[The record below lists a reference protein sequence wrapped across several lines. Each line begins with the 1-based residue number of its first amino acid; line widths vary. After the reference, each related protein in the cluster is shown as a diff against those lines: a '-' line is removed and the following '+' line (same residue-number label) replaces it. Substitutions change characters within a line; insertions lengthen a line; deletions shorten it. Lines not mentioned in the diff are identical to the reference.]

1 MNLPKSRLVVIAAFA
16 STLGVI
22 ALSGCDSC
30 KNEDE
35 EKSKI
40 PPVVTCGPGTIAQGN
55 QCVGTIPQTIPQT
68 VPR

>member
-1 MNLPKSRLVVIAAFA
+1 MKKNLVAVVAFA

-35 EKSKI
+35 EKDKTT
-40 PPVVTCGPGTIAQGN
+40 PVTCGPGTVAQGN
-55 QCVGTIPQTIPQT
+55 QCVGTVPQT
-68 VPR
+68 VPQ